1 MIVDHKIKFLI
12 EVIQQKGQFAGNYEY
27 CEGVESS
34 DKHNFIIIF
43 RRDQMTQ
50 GMMLLFLKNVAR
62 FSMVPDVYIRDSKR
76 VFDDRGW
83 TDMGMPRCIEMI
95 DSFFEQDCQFT
106 LLATSS
112 EKILYENRIQSL
124 REDHQRYYSRYIQA
138 NLIM

>member
-1 MIVDHKIKFLI
+1 MIVDDKIKFLI

-27 CEGVESS
+27 CEGVESE

-43 RRDQMTQ
+43 RRDQMTK

-76 VFDDRGW
+76 VFDDKGW
-83 TDMGMPRCIEMI
+83 THIERARCIEMI
-95 DSFFEQDCQFT
+95 DSFFEQDRQFT
-106 LLATSS
+106 LLATGS
-112 EKILYENRIQSL
+112 EKTLYENRIQSL
-124 REDHQRYYSRYIQA
+124 REDHQRYYLRYIQA